1 MALLGNVGYYA
12 RGPVRNFGILTPGT
26 EAANFRQSGRL
37 LNFRLHEDAATAALT
52 SGYPSGY
59 RPPYSH
65 SMASKSGGLKS
76 FLESQ
81 GIATVTGSMAGGRD
95 KAETS
100 GGLGTGSGKRGLVGS
115 GGGTAAGR
123 NIAATSEGLA
133 TVTGTGSLVVSG
145 AGTASGV
152 ATVTGNVNA
161 ALGAVGTTSGSAT
174 ATGSIKALAWAVG
187 QSGGAGG
194 VSAVIFATGQLQGS
208 ITPYTELSPQSLAA
222 EVWNATASSY
232 TESGTMGFKVN
243 SAASAGD
250 PWSTSLPGSYAPGT
264 AGYILGSDLQPDNIA
279 TRLLDIAD
287 AIEQELTVRKALR
300 LVSASLAGKMSG
312 LDGSTVTIRSAY
324 ADDKARIVASVD
336 EFGNRSALTYDLSD

>member
-76 FLESQ
+76 FLEPQ
-81 GIATVTGSMAGGRD
+81 GTATVTGSM
-95 KAETS
+95 
-100 GGLGTGSGKRGLVGS
+100 
-115 GGGTAAGR
+115 AAGR

>member
-81 GIATVTGSMAGGRD
+81 GIATVTGSMA
-95 KAETS
+95 
-100 GGLGTGSGKRGLVGS
+100 
-115 GGGTAAGR
+115 AGR

-152 ATVTGNVNA
+152 ATVTGNDNA
-161 ALGAVGTTSGSAT
+161 ALGAAGTTSGSAT
-174 ATGSIKALAWAVG
+174 ATGSITALAWAVG

-194 VSAVIFATGQLQGS
+194 ASAVIFATGQLQGS

-264 AGYILGSDLQPDNIA
+264 AGYILGTDLQPDNIA

-312 LDGSTVTIRSAY
+312 LDGSTVTIRSAF